1 MEIGCVSKRPFWIFN
16 FDNFTISY
24 YLARKF
30 LQTVV
35 YCAVN
40 VPHYQEPQKYDICV
54 FVAWKV

>member
-1 MEIGCVSKRPFWIFN
+1 MCLKGHFGYLIL
-16 FDNFTISY
+16 TILQSHTI
-24 YLARKF
+24 LLRKF